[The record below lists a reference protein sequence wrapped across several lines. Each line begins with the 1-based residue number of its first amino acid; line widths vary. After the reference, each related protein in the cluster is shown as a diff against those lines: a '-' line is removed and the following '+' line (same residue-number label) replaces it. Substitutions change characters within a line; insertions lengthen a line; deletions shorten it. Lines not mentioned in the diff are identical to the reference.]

1 MFTRSSCNNFI
12 HSWINV
18 AIKLHGSCAGVSE
31 GLCGIWNGNSADDLF
46 KDSPNENAE
55 KFKDYDE
62 SCPPPPAPY
71 DPCDNIGPLRKA
83 KALAICQKLTGRYK
97 YKY

>member
-1 MFTRSSCNNFI
+1 M
-12 HSWINV
+12 

-31 GLCGIWNGNSADDLF
+31 GLCGIWNGNVADDLF